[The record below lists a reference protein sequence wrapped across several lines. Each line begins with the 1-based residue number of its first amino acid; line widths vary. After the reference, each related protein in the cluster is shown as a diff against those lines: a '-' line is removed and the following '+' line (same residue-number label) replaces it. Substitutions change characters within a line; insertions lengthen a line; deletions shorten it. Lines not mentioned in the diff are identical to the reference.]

1 MSNSNGY
8 NPNSLFALEH
18 SLLGNNPAYQIE
30 QFSAEEIEESE
41 DDRNR
46 GVEAQA
52 FDWDDAIALEYDE
65 DTDPDSESMSEQDTE
80 ELEDEEDTARS
91 MSWQNY
97 GYTSRGFDAEAFE
110 AEEEETEEPLSRSN
124 SLFALE
130 QSVFGVTPSYQPSVQ
145 FSVGEEAEVSSESI
159 ESQAFD
165 WDEAIALE
173 YSETLYPTPMSLDW
187 QPSDYSSQSFNLENE
202 PATYN
207 VEAFEDEE
215 ESEAA
220 PANEDYPGSATY
232 GFDAEDDDVPAHP
245 QESFDNSQAY
255 AVDAEDDVPAPKQD
269 ESDNSQA
276 YGFDTD
282 DTPEPISQKSRDS
295 EAIPVNA
302 TVATPPSPPRKSAQ
316 PVEALSDDDFDEFD
330 RGTVSDRAADAEA
343 FAADLAAILR
353 GEKVYEPPAE
363 TPAEAPPAPQPQ
375 PQPAPQSQAQ
385 SVPPKKSSPHDIFDQ
400 MGKNMAHA
408 TAFDLGTFSLEQ
420 RFDEFDRLLDEQESG
435 SLNYEEYPAI
445 SGSEDTSKSAQS
457 FAFDEEELE
466 ADVAALSA
474 EEPWQATQFAI
485 TDDEIEAL
493 IEDNPQLPTE
503 VPQKYIK
510 RLKTAAER
518 KHGKKN
524 VDSVAVTS
532 IERAVNQRIK
542 EKSATA
548 KVTPEQLKERYWHH
562 ISIGGSKS
570 NPNALTGYHWSGYE
584 SDRSMFTR
592 IGKPTKKDHFG
603 VYQQSIQQKGKN
615 KKKSDNS
622 TFFPDEWTEKHFDDF
637 FSHFA
642 NRKDFK
648 AEVSGTYKI
657 EAAIGGNDRYIGME
671 VLFMPNKQG
680 EGSCIPTWPQP
691 AKEETGNSGKTEI
704 LSEEKAIP
712 YGSIYTAL
720 GWDDNDSP
728 YNEMYALDSEQ
739 SYSPYGSAYAA
750 LNEDDNLYDSMYAAM
765 GTQEDMEESDRTHPP
780 EVAMQMGLLFTISSG
795 NTGLINA
802 LKSKEKFLDPIF
814 INDDLQKQNQS
825 VLIPPIVKS
834 SARDPKAW
842 HLIDKNKKA
851 YYVRLTAT
859 GDLEVHDA
867 PPVPPVPPVPFN
879 LNALNWQAIQ
889 GIQKSP
895 SGMTGG
901 VTILTDRTGQ
911 RFFMKGIYGTT
922 RRMLLNQYF
931 LSLNPKI
938 QVPRFKRLTQQQFQ
952 HLIESSKNID
962 GNQSLNFLV
971 GNTQFGKW
979 SQQLYSEIILMS
991 NVGGFEIEDLLAQD
1005 PRAIYVFDPEHA
1017 IGKAFFSLLGYIL
1030 GCDVF
1035 VSNPDRLIKPKK
1047 HDNWHAT
1054 LVPANPV
1061 QAIQDILLATLDN
1074 ESSLLEKSPNLTPE
1088 EYCELLTT
1096 ADLTRSE
1103 KLLRKYNDMAHGQ
1116 TLEMVGVELIA
1127 DPDLNKSIL
1136 LRTFIAEMLK
1146 GLLAGVKQHPKI
1158 PTAIKDSI
1166 LLLDTS
1172 QVNADSLENKCIVQ
1186 IILGVNNA
1194 RDKIFEEMRQVTPGV
1209 LSKQKPTHFISQL
1222 FAAEE
1227 GEIPDLG
1234 FNLQALVLR
1243 HLYLEH
1249 RRHMTVEQAKEDIL
1263 KRIK

>member
-1 MSNSNGY
+1 MSNSNGH

-18 SLLGNNPAYQIE
+18 SLLGNNPAYEAE
-30 QFSAEEIEESE
+30 QFSAEEMEEFE
-41 DDRNR
+41 DDRSR

-52 FDWDDAIALEYDE
+52 FDWDDAIALEYEE
-65 DTDPDSESMSEQDTE
+65 DIDLDSESMSQEDAE
-80 ELEDEEDTARS
+80 ELADEEDTARS
-91 MSWQNY
+91 MNWQNY
-97 GYTSRGFDAEAFE
+97 GYNNRGFDAEAFE
-110 AEEEETEEPLSRSN
+110 AEEEETEDPLSRSN
-124 SLFALE
+124 SLYALE
-130 QSVFGVTPSYQPSVQ
+130 QSVFGVTQSYQPSVE
-145 FSVGEEAEVSSESI
+145 FSVGEEEEEPSQPT

-187 QPSDYSSQSFNLENE
+187 QTSDYPSQSFSLEDE

-207 VEAFEDEE
+207 VEAFEVEE

-220 PANEDYPGSATY
+220 PTNEDYPGSVAYWFDADDDLPEFSEESSDNSQVY
-232 GFDAEDDDVPAHP
+232 GFDADDDLP
-245 QESFDNSQAY
+245 E
-255 AVDAEDDVPAPKQD
+255 PKQE

-282 DTPEPISQKSRDS
+282 DTPEPTNHKGRDS

-302 TVATPPSPPRKSAQ
+302 TVAMPSSPPRKSAQ
-316 PVEALSDDDFDEFD
+316 PVEALSDYDFDELE
-330 RGTVSDRAADAEA
+330 RATPTNRAADAEA

-363 TPAEAPPAPQPQ
+363 TPAPPPPAPQPQ
-375 PQPAPQSQAQ
+375 APQSQAQ

-400 MGKNMAHA
+400 MGRNMAHA

-542 EKSATA
+542 EKSAAA

-720 GWDDNDSP
+720 EWDDNDSP
-728 YNEMYALDSEQ
+728 YSEMYEIDSEQ

-750 LNEDDNLYDSMYAAM
+750 LNEDERIPLYDSMYAAM
-765 GTQEDMEESDRTHPP
+765 SAQEDMEESDRTHPP
-780 EVAMQMGLLFTISSG
+780 EVAMQMGLLFTISSA

-802 LKSKEKFLDPIF
+802 LKSKEKLLDPIF
-814 INDDLQKQNQS
+814 INPDLQKQNQS
-825 VLIPPIVKS
+825 VLIAPIVKS

-867 PPVPPVPPVPFN
+867 PPLPPVPPVPFN

-889 GIQKSP
+889 DIQRSE

-901 VTILTDRTGQ
+901 VTILTDQTGQ

-938 QVPRFKRLTQQQFQ
+938 QVPGFKRLTQLQFQ
-952 HLIESSKNID
+952 NLITYSKKIGKD
-962 GNQSLNFLV
+962 KILEFLDS
-971 GNTQFGKW
+971 NTQFGKW
-979 SQQLYSEIILMS
+979 SQQTYSEIILMS
-991 NVGGFEIEDLLAQD
+991 NVGGLEIEDLLAQD
-1005 PRAIYVFDPEHA
+1005 PRAIHVFDPEHA

-1074 ESSLLEKSPNLTPE
+1074 ESSLLERSLKLTPE

-1096 ADLTRSE
+1096 ADLSRSE
-1103 KLLRKYNDMAHGQ
+1103 KLLKKYDSHGQ

-1166 LLLDTS
+1166 PLLDTS
-1172 QVNADSLENKCIVQ
+1172 HVNADSLQNKCIVQ

-1209 LSKQKPTHFISQL
+1209 LSKQKPTHLIPQL

-1227 GEIPDLG
+1227 GEIPDFG